1 MKNDDTE
8 IDPYYQKRAE
18 ELVDLLYDKN
28 YINPE
33 INRKSLSELE
43 DYIGYVLQSQSE
55 SAAKSATLLAKIK
68 D

>member
-1 MKNDDTE
+1 MKHDDTE